1 MTESESH
8 STSNTDS
15 AMSKQDDIESLKVS
29 ELRYRRLFEA
39 ARDGILILDSK
50 LGRITD
56 SNPFMSELLGYTR
69 EELLG
74 KELWEI
80 GLLQD
85 KEASQEAFRLL
96 EREGYIR
103 YEDLPLLNQRGEK
116 REVEFVSNIYHENGH
131 TVIQCNI
138 RDITERKRVEAD
150 LSLAS
155 IKHAHQTAILEER
168 TRLAQEIHDT
178 MAQGFTGITAQLEA
192 AQASML
198 SDEEIVMHA
207 DYLHI
212 QTKLEKVRSRINKAR
227 DLARESLIET
237 RLAVAALRSPP
248 LDTTP
253 LSEAIARF
261 LAKLMVGLPIKSRY
275 VLEGLPQ
282 LLSEELEHCLLRVGQ
297 ESIANAIEH
306 ADAKEIHVELLYEI
320 GHVKL
325 TVKDDGKGFNPLH
338 IGMGR
343 FGIIGMRERGASV
356 GGILTVT
363 SSANVGTRI
372 ELAVPIPP
380 PNI

>member
-1 MTESESH
+1 MT
-8 STSNTDS
+8 
-15 AMSKQDDIESLKVS
+15 DIETHSADHPKIRTGEVPNIEELKIS

-56 SNPFMSELLGYTR
+56 ANPFMSELLGYTR

-85 KEASQEAFRLL
+85 KEASLEAFRQL
-96 EREGYIR
+96 ERDGYIR

-138 RDITERKRVEAD
+138 RDITDRKRVEAD

-192 AQASML
+192 AQSSMVT
-198 SDEEIVMHA
+198 DEEIDSQD
-207 DYLHI
+207 DYQLI
-212 QTKLEKVRSRINKAR
+212 RTKLDKVRSRINKAR

-248 LDTTP
+248 LDSTP

-261 LAKLMVGLPIKSRY
+261 LAKLMIGLPIKSRY

-282 LLSEELEHCLLRVGQ
+282 VLSEELEHCLLRVGR
-297 ESIANAIEH
+297 
-306 ADAKEIHVELLYEI
+306 
-320 GHVKL
+320 
-325 TVKDDGKGFNPLH
+325 NPLQMQLN
-338 IGMGR
+338 IQVQKR
-343 FGIIGMRERGASV
+343 FMWNCY
-356 GGILTVT
+356 TK
-363 SSANVGTRI
+363 
-372 ELAVPIPP
+372 LARL
-380 PNI
+380 N